1 MQALILDN
9 DRRRSVA
16 EATGIS
22 FARSR
27 ALRRLVQR
35 PLRMSELAAK
45 LATDKPYTTLIVDD
59 LVRRGLVERTTDP
72 DDRRCKL
79 VSLTETGRAMALRA
93 QEILAQPRRGS
104 SGSPRRSSKPS
115 PRSWRR
121 PPTAP
126 REPTDHSVSVAG
138 GSVAGAL
145 TRSAQP
151 WLTTPDRTSP
161 GRSGPRRGGA
171 GQSGLL
177 VPVPRVPEGLRRD
190 RRGRRG
196 RRLRGAEGR

>member
-1 MQALILDN
+1 MTDTQQARDARRAAHAEPPREGQPAADLQSAREGRPSGDADPRPAPDGRPSGDAEPARPADDQHASDAAARALAAMQALILDN

-93 QEILAQPRRGS
+93 QEILAQP
-104 SGSPRRSSKPS
+104 
-115 PRSWRR
+115 
-121 PPTAP
+121 
-126 REPTDHSVSVAG
+126 
-138 GSVAGAL
+138 
-145 TRSAQP
+145 
-151 WLTTPDRTSP
+151 
-161 GRSGPRRGGA
+161 
-171 GQSGLL
+171 
-177 VPVPRVPEGLRRD
+177 PEGLFRLTPAELETLAALLEKAAD
-190 RRGRRG
+190 RPS
-196 RRLRGAEGR
+196 